1 MRKFFYSISV
11 FLFLCVLSF
20 AYYGTY
26 RIAEGKRDPDGTQP
40 LSQRAEEQ
48 EAQAV
53 SSQDNEG
60 YGTYYLKDTDGFVV
74 VYRQDKKT
82 VFEPTG
88 IQTASLPE
96 ELAEEIQK
104 GKFIKSEKELYSF
117 LENYST

>member
-26 RIAEGKRDPDGTQP
+26 RIAEGKRDSDGTQP